1 MASSPMRKVALR
13 NLAAHKV
20 RLALTLLSVV
30 LGTAFIAGSFVFTDT
45 LQRTFDGI
53 FADEA
58 KGVDVR
64 VSPEE
69 MQSFGVPLEVVEQVK
84 QTEGVRAV
92 APAVNGVILL
102 LDPAGEKPVQ
112 TGGAPSVGESYL
124 PPDQAVGETETFV
137 EGAPPSRPGEVAINT
152 GGAERA
158 DLRVGD
164 RTKVLIPSAGAQQQP
179 VIDVTVTGIYEVPT
193 DTGGFVGL
201 LFEDAQA
208 RELFTDGTHV
218 AHIDIAAAPG
228 VNPDALRDRL
238 AEALPD
244 YAVRNA
250 EQVREDLQ
258 AQISEALKFIN
269 YFLLAFGA
277 IALIV
282 GTFIIYNTFSMI
294 VAQRLRE
301 LALLRAIGASS
312 RQVGNSVVA
321 EALVIGVIG
330 SLLGLAGGI
339 GLAFGLSGLLNA
351 FDLGV
356 PTGSMAVLPRTVLVA
371 LLVGLLVTVIS
382 AYAPAR
388 RASKTPPVEAMRE
401 EFASAGDSLRVR
413 TLVGVVLAVIG
424 TGLVVLGA
432 QSTGGT
438 AATIVGIG
446 ALALI
451 LAVLLASPALSQPVV
466 GALGALFKPFGPVG
480 RMARNNAVRNP
491 RRTAATAF
499 ALTLGLML
507 VTAIGMLGAS
517 AKESIGVLVDKG
529 VQSDFVLVGPSQQLI
544 GLPLAVP
551 DAVRQNV
558 PDAAEVVGFRGVAVR
573 IGDDRTTGVSP
584 DVPIGGALNY
594 EIVEGTGTLG
604 DSDILVSQK
613 EAEEHGLSAGQS
625 IELTGLDR
633 NQKVSVTVA
642 GIYRDTPLL
651 SELVVPPAVFDQVT
665 PPTFRSN
672 FFVLVTAREGADPAA
687 LRTALEE
694 ATDQFVIVQ
703 VQDREEFK
711 GAQGQQINTML
722 AILYGLLALA
732 VVIAI
737 LGIINTLA
745 LSVVERRREIGM
757 LRAVGA
763 LRSQIRRTIYL
774 ESVLI
779 AVFGA
784 IVGVILGLGL
794 GVGFLRTLS
803 EFGIDQI
810 AVPWDQLIA
819 VLISA
824 AVVGV
829 LAAVWPAIR
838 AARTPP
844 LAAIADL

>member
-1 MASSPMRKVALR
+1 
-13 NLAAHKV
+13 
-20 RLALTLLSVV
+20 
-30 LGTAFIAGSFVFTDT
+30 
-45 LQRTFDGI
+45 
-53 FADEA
+53 
-58 KGVDVR
+58 
-64 VSPEE
+64 
-69 MQSFGVPLEVVEQVK
+69 
-84 QTEGVRAV
+84 
-92 APAVNGVILL
+92 
-102 LDPAGEKPVQ
+102 
-112 TGGAPSVGESYL
+112 
-124 PPDQAVGETETFV
+124 
-137 EGAPPSRPGEVAINT
+137 
-152 GGAERA
+152 
-158 DLRVGD
+158 
-164 RTKVLIPSAGAQQQP
+164 
-179 VIDVTVTGIYEVPT
+179 
-193 DTGGFVGL
+193 
-201 LFEDAQA
+201 
-208 RELFTDGTHV
+208 
-218 AHIDIAAAPG
+218 
-228 VNPDALRDRL
+228 
-238 AEALPD
+238 
-244 YAVRNA
+244 
-250 EQVREDLQ
+250 
-258 AQISEALKFIN
+258 
-269 YFLLAFGA
+269 
-277 IALIV
+277 
-282 GTFIIYNTFSMI
+282 
-294 VAQRLRE
+294 
-301 LALLRAIGASS
+301 
-312 RQVGNSVVA
+312 
-321 EALVIGVIG
+321 
-330 SLLGLAGGI
+330 
-339 GLAFGLSGLLNA
+339 
-351 FDLGV
+351 
-356 PTGSMAVLPRTVLVA
+356 AVLPRTVLVA

-446 ALALI
+446 ALALT
-451 LAVLLASPALSQPVV
+451 LAVLLASPAVSQPVV

-737 LGIINTLA
+737 
-745 LSVVERRREIGM
+745 
-757 LRAVGA
+757 
-763 LRSQIRRTIYL
+763 
-774 ESVLI
+774 
-779 AVFGA
+779 
-784 IVGVILGLGL
+784 
-794 GVGFLRTLS
+794 
-803 EFGIDQI
+803 
-810 AVPWDQLIA
+810 
-819 VLISA
+819 
-824 AVVGV
+824 
-829 LAAVWPAIR
+829 
-838 AARTPP
+838 
-844 LAAIADL
+844 